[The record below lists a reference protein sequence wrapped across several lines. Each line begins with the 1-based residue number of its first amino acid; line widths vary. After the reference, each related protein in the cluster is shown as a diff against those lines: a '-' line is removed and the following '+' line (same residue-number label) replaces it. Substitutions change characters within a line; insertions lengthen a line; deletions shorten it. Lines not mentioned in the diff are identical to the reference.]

1 MERTRDVA
9 DDVVSGKV
17 IVVTHQRNL
26 VRVLSEHVTQLDTDV
41 PQHPPHIGRVD
52 GAANH
57 ADQHPRWL
65 IFSAGAGR
73 GEMETTKVLHQRFQ
87 RTLRRQT
94 QHLWL
99 YSLKSQLSL
108 NLYVF
113 LERCGEC
120 RRAMQWPS
128 QYAKLYSKN
137 LKATFLCDTRTDGG
151 GWILIQRRLYKT
163 TSFKRD
169 WNEYKNGFGSICE
182 DYWLGNENIF
192 RITNSGPYE
201 LRIDMVYNGKKF
213 YAQYTE
219 FYIDGEGNNYR
230 LRIKGFT
237 KGNVRDDFY
246 RHNNMQFSTHDRDN
260 DVHQTRHCAGYYGAG
275 WWYHGCHSNNLN
287 GVFNVTKY
295 FGFSVS
301 WESVTGNYK
310 SVESVEMKIRKLSRP
325 LMV

>member
-1 MERTRDVA
+1 MIAVLMPKVSTNATATGPTPVA
-9 DDVVSGKV
+9 IQPEKSVKPEPICFPG
-17 IVVTHQRNL
+17 TEYNTANL
-26 VRVLSEHVTQLDTDV
+26 SAEISENNCPETQCV
-41 PQHPPHIGRVD
+41 
-52 GAANH
+52 
-57 ADQHPRWL
+57 
-65 IFSAGAGR
+65 
-73 GEMETTKVLHQRFQ
+73 
-87 RTLRRQT
+87 
-94 QHLWL
+94 
-99 YSLKSQLSL
+99 
-108 NLYVF
+108 
-113 LERCGEC
+113 EC

-137 LKATFLCDTRTDGG
+137 LNATFLCDTRTDGG

-169 WNEYKNGFGSICE
+169 WNKYKNGFGSICG

-219 FYIDGEGNNYR
+219 FYIDGEGSNYR
-230 LRIKGFT
+230 LRVRGFT

-246 RHNNMQFSTHDRDN
+246 RHNNMQFSTPDRDN
-260 DVHQTRHCAGYYGAG
+260 DIHQTRHCARYYGAG

-287 GVFNVTKY
+287 GVFNVSKY

-310 SVESVEMKIRKLSRP
+310 SVESVEMKIRKMRRP